1 MSINQQCYDI
11 KNQMF
16 EIYNQGDLFLQHH
29 YKNIKDAIIYY
40 LDNNDLDSV
49 NEILASEYI
58 DDNIQGFITA
68 FKNILNPPQII
79 SSTQNDTLTGGTM
92 TN

>member
-68 FKNILNPPQII
+68 FKNILNPPII
-79 SSTQNDTLTGGTM
+79 NNSNDTLTG
-92 TN
+92 NS